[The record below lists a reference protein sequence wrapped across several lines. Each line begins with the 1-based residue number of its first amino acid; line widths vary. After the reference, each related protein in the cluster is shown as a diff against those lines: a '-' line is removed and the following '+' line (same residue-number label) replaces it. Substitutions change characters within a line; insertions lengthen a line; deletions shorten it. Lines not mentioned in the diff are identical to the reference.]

1 VDEGGWVKDS
11 PGADDQE
18 RTRGKQPEGP
28 TVWADPVDQAG
39 SSSTADPAVASWS
52 LDDLMRES
60 AGGPLP
66 LREPRVVYADDEEDL
81 PRRHGAGYYLSL
93 TAAVL
98 LVVGVVGGLVLLTMQ
113 RPERPVAG
121 DATGVQVPQLPPP
134 SESGPQSTTPPPDGD
149 PLAALAAHALS
160 KSTVAMAPVTCP
172 LPRFDTS
179 DATQAAFYE
188 AAKVCADDGFNSM
201 LRAGGMEAAQIPVVT
216 VQDGPVNTPCGAVA
230 PNAPPRQ
237 CKGTVYMTPARLR
250 DVEGL
255 GLFPGKYFGVFLRT
269 YASAVQYATGV
280 IGLFDKAKAAPGAP
294 ADLAAR
300 LNQQAT
306 CLAGVAA
313 GAMSGQ
319 GSVDENITGE
329 IRARLTSTDDPP
341 AAASWLTK
349 GFDARQ
355 PSACNTWA

>member
-1 VDEGGWVKDS
+1 MKDS

-39 SSSTADPAVASWS
+39 SSPADGPAVAAWS

-60 AGGPLP
+60 AGGPAQ
-66 LREPRVVYADDEEDL
+66 LREPRVVYSIADKEEP
-81 PRRHGAGYYLSL
+81 PRRRGGGSVLSL

-98 LVVGVVGGLVLLTMQ
+98 IVVGVVGGLVLLTMQ
-113 RPERPVAG
+113 RPVRAVAG
-121 DATGVQVPQLPPP
+121 DATGVPVPALPPP
-134 SESGPQSTTPPPDGD
+134 SESGPQSTTPPPEGD

-160 KSTVAMAPVTCP
+160 TSTAAMEPVTCP

-201 LRAGGMEAAQIPVVT
+201 LRAAGMDAAQIPVVT
-216 VQDGPVNTPCGAVA
+216 VQNGPVNTPCGAVA
-230 PNAPPRQ
+230 PDAPPRQ

-250 DVEGL
+250 DGEGL

-280 IGLFDKAKAAPGAP
+280 TGLYDKAEAAPGASG
-294 ADLAAR
+294 DLAAR

-313 GAMSGQ
+313 GAMSGR

-329 IRARLTSTDDPP
+329 IRARLTTTDDPP
-341 AAASWLTK
+341 AAATWLTK

-355 PSACNTWA
+355 PAACNTWG